1 VIDLNTTQMTRA
13 GGVGHSSAADP
24 HEAGREAL
32 LAATGA
38 AQPAAGDLVVLFAS
52 VRYDLTELHAAV
64 AELAAPAAIVGAST
78 AGAFADSVS
87 VERGCVVAFLPGD
100 GLSLGI
106 SHVAW
111 DTGDP
116 AASARL
122 AADTARV
129 RAGEERPHSTL
140 LLFTDA
146 IGRNGRDFARGTYDA
161 TSALVPLVGAVAADD
176 YEVRETW
183 TFGEG
188 VARPDGVVAVWI
200 DSDKPIGVGSAHGFR
215 PVGCAHVVT
224 RTDGRLVL
232 ELDNRPALDVY
243 LGELGGH
250 LPRSVAA
257 EPHHIPSH
265 PLGALTPS
273 GLHQL
278 HSVGLA
284 GEALQSRMEIAEG
297 TIVEVMAT
305 DARGL
310 VDGARRAAA
319 EAVAQLAAPARLAL
333 AFGGVDRVALLGGSD
348 DAQVAGLLDGAGGA
362 PLAGFNAYGQF
373 ARRIGPGGF
382 HTSSVCVLAI

>member
-1 VIDLNTTQMTRA
+1 VIDLNPTETTRA

-24 HEAGREAL
+24 REAGREAL

-38 AQPAAGDLVVLFAS
+38 VQPAAGDLVVLFAS

-64 AELAAPAAIVGAST
+64 AELAAPAAVVGAST
-78 AGAFADSVS
+78 AGAFAGAVS

-100 GLSLGI
+100 GLSIGI

-111 DTGDP
+111 DARDP
-116 AASARL
+116 AAAARL
-122 AADTARV
+122 AADTARI
-129 RAGEERPHSTL
+129 RAGEDRPHSTL

-146 IGRNGRDFARGTYDA
+146 IGGHGRDFARGAYDA

-176 YEVRETW
+176 FEARATW

-188 VARPDGVVAVWI
+188 VARSQGVVAVWI
-200 DSDKPIGVGSAHGFR
+200 DGDRPIGVGSAHGFR

-224 RTDGRLVL
+224 KTDGRLVL

-243 LGELGGH
+243 LGELGGR
-250 LPRSVAA
+250 LPRSIAA
-257 EPHHIPSH
+257 EPDHIPAH
-265 PLGALTPS
+265 PLGALTAS
-273 GLHQL
+273 GLHQIC
-278 HSVGLA
+278 SVGLA
-284 GEALQSRMEIAEG
+284 GEALRSRLEIAEG
-297 TIVEVMAT
+297 TIVEVMTT

-310 VDGARRAAA
+310 VDGARSAAA
-319 EAVAQLAAPARLAL
+319 EAVSHLGAPARLAL
-333 AFGGVDRVALLGGSD
+333 AFGGVDRVALLGGAD
-348 DAQVAGLLDGAGGA
+348 GAQVAGLVDGVRGA

-382 HTSSVCVLAI
+382 HTSSVSVLAI